1 MITVSLVTLTDD
13 LARLVA
19 EINQAAWDSGN
30 EMSVYDVPALS
41 TYLARPDTRF
51 VTCHDVDEAGRTL
64 LGIASA
70 RVEPKPYEHERWLYV
85 GEVDVCADQR
95 RRGAGRA
102 MMRTLIDLARDAG
115 CEEIW
120 LGAER
125 DNHAANALYRA
136 LDPDEVAEVIGYTYV
151 IRSRTED

>member
-1 MITVSLVTLTDD
+1 MITVTLVTLTDD

-41 TYLARPDTRF
+41 TYLARPDTLF
-51 VTCHDVDEAGRTL
+51 VTCHDVHDAGRNL
-64 LGIASA
+64 LGMASA
-70 RVEPKPYEHERWLYV
+70 RVEPKPYGHERWLYV
-85 GEVDVCADQR
+85 DEVDVCADQR

-102 MMRTLIDLARDAG
+102 IMQRLIDLAREAG
-115 CEEIW
+115 CAEVW

-125 DNHAANALYRA
+125 ENHAANALYRS
-136 LDPDEVAEVIGYTYV
+136 LDPAEVTEVIGYTYL
-151 IRSRTED
+151 IPE